1 MASASPNQWAQFH
14 GFGPNSITKI
24 ASPAAHNCT
33 SKKIEN
39 FESELITAS
48 LYDRHQETKAFAKY
62 TLHFFACSQTK
73 E

>member
-1 MASASPNQWAQFH
+1 
-14 GFGPNSITKI
+14 
-24 ASPAAHNCT
+24 
-33 SKKIEN
+33 
-39 FESELITAS
+39 